1 MPEQR
6 ISTSR
11 KARFPGLDAE
21 ATPVIGLG
29 LGLTGLILGLRP
41 RLAPVSL
48 ALTAAAAL
56 LYRDP
61 ERATPTETESIFA
74 PADGLV
80 IGVEDL
86 YEHRFLH
93 TDAVRLTIAVSLFD
107 VAVHRSPAS
116 GVVAYLE
123 HIPSAYR
130 PAWDVRSADQGERQY
145 IGIKTAWGP
154 LLVAIVAGPL
164 GRRLDC
170 QVGLGDLLRAGARL
184 SKARFGSRV
193 ELLLPRDAA
202 EGLPEL
208 GDRLRAGMT
217 RIGHVVPL

>member
-1 MPEQR
+1 MPEPS
-6 ISTSR
+6 ISTPR

-41 RLAPVSL
+41 RLAPLSL

-61 ERATPTETESIFA
+61 ERATPAETASIFA
-74 PADGLV
+74 PADGMV
-80 IGVEDL
+80 VGVEEL

-107 VAVHRSPAS
+107 VPVHRSPAS
-116 GVVAYLE
+116 GLVAYLE
-123 HIPSAYR
+123 HIPGAYR
-130 PAWDVRSADQGERQY
+130 PAWDVRSTEQSERQY

-154 LLVAIVAGPL
+154 LLMAIVAGPL

-170 QVGLGDLLRAGARL
+170 QVGLGDRLRAGARL

-208 GDRLRAGMT
+208 GDRLRAGTT

>member
-1 MPEQR
+1 MPEQ
-6 ISTSR
+6 STSPSR

-29 LGLTGLILGLRP
+29 LGLTGLMLGLRP

-61 ERATPTETESIFA
+61 DRSTPAETASLFA
-74 PADGLV
+74 PADGV
-80 IGVEDL
+80 VVGVEEL

-93 TDAVRLTIAVSLFD
+93 TDAVRLTIAVSPFD
-107 VAVHRSPAS
+107 VPVHRSPAS
-116 GVVAYLE
+116 GLVAYLE
-123 HIPSAYR
+123 HIPGVYR
-130 PAWDVRSADQGERQY
+130 PTWDVRAAEHSERQY
-145 IGIKTAWGP
+145 IGIKTSWGP
-154 LLVAIVAGPL
+154 LLMAIIAGPL

-170 QVGLGDLLRAGARL
+170 QVGLGDQLRAGARL

-202 EGLPEL
+202 EGLPDL
-208 GDRLRAGMT
+208 GERLRAGMS
-217 RIGHVVPL
+217 RIGQVVPL